1 MRDRTSLALLC
12 AVVFAAVSAR
22 AADARPA
29 VQRAL
34 VLEMRTTG
42 IASEAGQALADDV
55 ALHLSRHPFLSV
67 ATVEDVRAM
76 VRIAGDR
83 QLLGCTIEADCLQG
97 IAELLS
103 ADHVVHGTLIGASS
117 GLTLNLV
124 ALDARAGTAIRRSN
138 DEAADLATLRRRL
151 PVVVEELAAAM
162 RPTIDGQSPPPQSE
176 VIKNRTDAI
185 WAAVR
190 HARQHHQPRSADGR
204 RYTARFD
211 SAHFTF
217 DGYDSMRQALPVA
230 RRLLFPGEFPACLG
244 RTHALQDSFVLD
256 ERRSLILALPRS
268 TTNELES
275 LRKDRK
281 LELELVF
288 EIVDTKLRPLPL
300 SDTTVCGPADRPQH
314 VPDLAPEVIIRV
326 LGGRLVDV
334 VGDRSFPLAERATDA
349 LMPQALP
356 SPEEVRA
363 R

>member
-124 ALDARAGTAIRRSN
+124 ALDARAGENAAAVDAALLGQHQHEQRIRGRH
-138 DEAADLATLRRRL
+138 RRL
-151 PVVVEELAAAM
+151 VQLA
-162 RPTIDGQSPPPQSE
+162 RGIRDGQ
-176 VIKNRTDAI
+176 DH
-185 WAAVR
+185 AANSGAV
-190 HARQHHQPRSADGR
+190 SADC
-204 RYTARFD
+204 
-211 SAHFTF
+211 S
-217 DGYDSMRQALPVA
+217 VA
-230 RRLLFPGEFPACLG
+230 
-244 RTHALQDSFVLD
+244 
-256 ERRSLILALPRS
+256 
-268 TTNELES
+268 
-275 LRKDRK
+275 
-281 LELELVF
+281 
-288 EIVDTKLRPLPL
+288 
-300 SDTTVCGPADRPQH
+300 GPQ
-314 VPDLAPEVIIRV
+314 
-326 LGGRLVDV
+326 
-334 VGDRSFPLAERATDA
+334 
-349 LMPQALP
+349 
-356 SPEEVRA
+356 
-363 R
+363 